1 MSELY
6 AIDKS
11 TLDNIG
17 NAIREKKATSESI
30 PVTSLAAEILSIS
43 EGSFAKNKLS
53 KIIDGSITELTAKD
67 LAGVT
72 QISAGVFYG
81 DKSLTKVTIPDNI
94 EAINILAFYGCYA
107 LKELT
112 LGNNL
117 KMIGS
122 SAFSNCTTLPN
133 VSIPDSVETIG
144 SNAFHTCITFTEI
157 KIPDS
162 VTEIGEYAF
171 TDCTNLKKV
180 ELSKNIKRINQGT
193 FWNCSSLNNLVIPEG
208 VTHIDYSG
216 IRHCTSLT
224 DITLPNSLVEIGSFA
239 FYDSDGLKQISIP
252 QNVTKIGEY
261 AFYDCNNLL
270 EVVTGGNLSYVDKG
284 AFQWCNKLQR
294 VTVGENVKE
303 IGEYALADCSGLR
316 EVMVFAKTPPT
327 LSWTTCYGASED
339 FAIYVPPESLEAYKN
354 AEVWSYKAAYIH
366 ALGSKDCTIQKG
378 TYSFHNA
385 LGKYHVFNTETIE
398 ISGVIQNVSLSQIPS
413 SYEDVIGRVF
423 TRIRIEGFGPEED
436 ALEIRFFFEEDD
448 ENDGYDTGDIFFTLA
463 SMEFE
468 PSKGNQIII
477 RLDND
482 AQVNHAQMFAF
493 NEIFSKT

>member
-1 MSELY
+1 MSKIY
-6 AIDKS
+6 SINKS
-11 TLDNIG
+11 TIEDIG
-17 NAIREKKATSESI
+17 NAIRKQKNSSVSI
-30 PVTSLAAEILSIS
+30 PVKNLAAEISNIDS
-43 EGSFAKNKLS
+43 TKTEIIS
-53 KIIDGSITELTAKD
+53 KIRDGSITEVTAGL
-67 LAGVT
+67 LANTT

-122 SAFSNCTTLPN
+122 SAFSNCTALPN

-216 IRHCTSLT
+216 IRHCPNLT
-224 DITLPNSLVEIGSFA
+224 NITLPNSLVKIGSFA
-239 FYDSDGLKQISIP
+239 FYDSDGLYTITIP

-261 AFYDCNNLL
+261 AFYDCNKLE
-270 EVVTGGNLSYVDKG
+270 EVVTGGALTQVDKG
-284 AFQWCNKLQR
+284 AFQYCNSLR
-294 VTVGENVKE
+294 LVTVGENVKE
-303 IGEYALADCSGLR
+303 IGEYALANCTSLE
-316 EVMVFAKTPPT
+316 EVRVLATTPPK
-327 LSWTTCYGASED
+327 LSWTTCYGSSET
-339 FAIYVPPESLEAYKN
+339 FVIYVHPNSLKEYKN
-354 AEVWSYKAAYIH
+354 AEVWSYKANYIF
-366 ALGSKDCTIQKG
+366 ADPNIPNGTIPKESYRYNGAKLNTWFFSSEIKASGIITEASLMNDQN
-378 TYSFHNA
+378 TDFLEA
-385 LGKYHVFNTETIE
+385 LGK
-398 ISGVIQNVSLSQIPS
+398 S
-413 SYEDVIGRVF
+413 F
-423 TRIRIEGFGPEED
+423 TRIHITTDSNPQHPPKISFYNGDVLVLSYNTNHYNPADLGAGSDMLVIRITED
-436 ALEIRFFFEEDD
+436 VLVSEWQL
-448 ENDGYDTGDIFFTLA
+448 TL
-463 SMEFE
+463 
-468 PSKGNQIII
+468 
-477 RLDND
+477 
-482 AQVNHAQMFAF
+482 F
-493 NEIFSKT
+493 NYLFI